1 MKLKTNVRAGGLT
14 TVNGLKTVNHSAVK
28 VKTAVRAGGLTTV
41 NGLKTVNHSAVKVK
55 TNVKA
60 GSGNGLKTVNG

>member
-1 MKLKTNVRAGGLT
+1 MKLKTN
-14 TVNGLKTVNHSAVK
+14 
-28 VKTAVRAGGLTTV
+28 VRAGGLTTV